1 MASGRTLPACRFR
14 RRREKILVKAKRIAA
29 DLREATTLSVMSL
42 TAAAVAAAA
51 IAAVILIFS
60 YADSERRR
68 DRGVWE
74 ERLGIVAE
82 SRAAAVDDWIERQY
96 RDLGALAD
104 NASLQI
110 YMTELAGRA
119 APSDRVTEELAE
131 TGYLRNL
138 LTVVAGRAGFLSG
151 ATGPEVEAN
160 VDRVAVSGIALVDR
174 RGTIVAATRG
184 MPPLDRAA
192 HRDLLEPASGG
203 RGLLDI
209 RKAANGDF
217 IIGFSVPVHAVQ
229 EDGVAR
235 SLGRVVGIRRID
247 PALYEMLSQ
256 PGFSWKSSEILL
268 VRGRDGQAEYLS
280 PRRGGRPPLTG
291 AHAVDSPGLVAA
303 IAARRGARFGEAV
316 DYAGARVLYA
326 TRPLSGADWAVVVK
340 IDRDEALGPS
350 DARRTTLIAALLA
363 AVALVV
369 VGLVAVWRHGTSLR
383 ASAAAALNRD
393 LAQRYEAQSKFL
405 RLVADSQPNPMF
417 IVDRAGR
424 YRFANRAAA
433 VEARSSNDDMIGK
446 SLSSVLGV
454 AAAQRYEEANGSVM
468 QSGGTI
474 SNIHRSGTNGDLRVV
489 QAEHIPVAD
498 GPDFDSGVL
507 VVEQDITRAV
517 REREHRE
524 TALRHLVRTVLT
536 IVDSRDPYAANH
548 SVQVAVVARAVAEEM
563 GLADELVDT
572 AEMAGT
578 LMNVGKLL
586 VPADL
591 LTRPGALLDEE
602 RRQVRD
608 GIDAGAALLADVP
621 FVGPVV
627 ETLQQMHE
635 RWDGR
640 GKPRGLAGAEIIV
653 TARVVAV
660 ANAFVAMLNPRA
672 WRPGANFDSAL
683 EMLLE
688 SSGREFDRAVV
699 GALINRLENKGGR
712 ADWSGL
718 GRSTAAH

>member
-1 MASGRTLPACRFR
+1 
-14 RRREKILVKAKRIAA
+14 
-29 DLREATTLSVMSL
+29 MSL
-42 TAAAVAAAA
+42 TAAGVAAAA
-51 IAAVILIFS
+51 IAAVILVFS
-60 YADSERRR
+60 FADSERRR
-68 DRGVWE
+68 DLGVWE
-74 ERLGIVAE
+74 ERLGIVADT
-82 SRAAAVDDWIERQY
+82 RAAAVDDWIERQY

-110 YMTELAGRA
+110 YMTELVSQGSQA
-119 APSDRVTEELAE
+119 ARITEELAQ

-138 LTVVAGRAGFLSG
+138 LTVVADKAGFLSD
-151 ATGPEVEAN
+151 AAGPAVEAN
-160 VDRVAVSGIALVDR
+160 VERVAVSGIALVDR
-174 RGTIVAATRG
+174 AGAIVAATRG

-209 RKAANGDF
+209 RKAASGDF

-229 EDGVAR
+229 QDGVAR
-235 SLGRVVGIRRID
+235 SLGRVLGIRRID
-247 PALYEMLSQ
+247 PALYRALVQ
-256 PGFSWKSSEILL
+256 PGFSWKSAEILL

-280 PRRGGRPPLTG
+280 PRRGGRLPLTG
-291 AHAVDSPGLVAA
+291 AHAIDSPGVVGA
-303 IAARRGARFGEAV
+303 IAARRGARFGLAD
-316 DYAGARVLYA
+316 DYAGARTLYA
-326 TRPLSGADWAVVVK
+326 ARPLSGADWAVVVK
-340 IDRDEALGPS
+340 IDRDEAMGPS
-350 DARRTTLIAALLA
+350 DSRRATLVVALLA
-363 AVALVV
+363 VVALVV
-369 VGLVAVWRHGTSLR
+369 VGVLAAWRHGTSLR
-383 ASAAAALNRD
+383 ASAAAARNRD

-433 VEARSSNDDMIGK
+433 AEARSSSDDMIGK

-454 AAAQRYEEANGSVM
+454 AAARRYEEANGSVM
-468 QSGGTI
+468 KSGGI
-474 SNIHRSGTNGDLRVV
+474 VSNVHRSGANGDLRVV

-498 GPDFDSGVL
+498 GPDFDSGIL

-524 TALRHLVRTVLT
+524 TALRQLVRTVLT

-548 SVQVAVVARAVAEEM
+548 SVQVSVVARAVAEEM
-563 GLADELVDT
+563 GLPDELVDT
-572 AEMAGT
+572 AEMAGS

-586 VPADL
+586 VPSDL
-591 LTRPGALLDEE
+591 LTRPGALLEEE

-608 GIDAGAALLADVP
+608 GIDAGPALLAEVP
-621 FVGPVV
+621 FVGPVI
-627 ETLQQMHE
+627 ETLQQMNE

-640 GKPRGLAGAEIIV
+640 GKPRGLSGHDIIV

-660 ANAFVAMLNPRA
+660 ANVFVAMLNPRA
-672 WRPGANFDSAL
+672 WRPGANFVSAL

-712 ADWSGL
+712 TDWFEL
-718 GRSTAAH
+718 GRSPAAAH